1 MCGIDGS
8 ASEFVR
14 SLVVM
19 LNNFK
24 ESGMIVLNA
33 KQSGIVVATKK
44 KRIVIHLPPPLSST
58 SKRINSTM
66 VNVSYSDVIATVY
79 TSTWYSG
86 GGIQSRKTHGITK
99 CHCGRIVR
107 TPLTFWIAS
116 IRSVD
121 PYRYPLVG
129 VGVERFASADALVRG
144 SVDAEA

>member
-44 KRIVIHLPPPLSST
+44 KRIV
-58 SKRINSTM
+58 
-66 VNVSYSDVIATVY
+66 VAT
-79 TSTWYSG
+79 
-86 GGIQSRKTHGITK
+86 KK
-99 CHCGRIVR
+99 K
-107 TPLTFWIAS
+107 
-116 IRSVD
+116 
-121 PYRYPLVG
+121 
-129 VGVERFASADALVRG
+129 
-144 SVDAEA
+144 